1 MFGGEKVKLP
11 SYSQGICESVTAGY
25 GKFDEYGFWEYP
37 LNVLYTEDG
46 VVITEET
53 IQMFDANARYIP
65 AGKKFLVEAHVI
77 NLNYKTYRKL
87 LNEGNIY
94 AL

>member
-1 MFGGEKVKLP
+1 MNADKFYSADRSDEEYYAAMSQAYVWWREGKVP

-25 GKFDEYGFWEYP
+25 GKFDEYGYWEYP

-53 IQMFDANARYIP
+53 I
-65 AGKKFLVEAHVI
+65 
-77 NLNYKTYRKL
+77 
-87 LNEGNIY
+87 
-94 AL
+94 